1 MAEIKKSGG
10 KVTAINGPDEC
21 VQRSVAETIQEVIE
35 LTGFLCFLFRS
46 TPTYNDDDG
55 LEGQSS
61 QRRVPPQL
69 TIGLTLLEGCLA
81 FISVMNDHHHDNYNH
96 DNDNQDMQII

>member
-1 MAEIKKSGG
+1 M
-10 KVTAINGPDEC
+10 NGNDDNDDD
-21 VQRSVAETIQEVIE
+21 A
-35 LTGFLCFLFRS
+35 
-46 TPTYNDDDG
+46 YNDDDGG

>member
-1 MAEIKKSGG
+1 MVITTMKMTIMLIRLFILYLAVRMKNRAASQTECGG
-10 KVTAINGPDEC
+10 DD
-21 VQRSVAETIQEVIE
+21 
-35 LTGFLCFLFRS
+35 
-46 TPTYNDDDG
+46 TYNDDDDG

>member
-1 MAEIKKSGG
+1 M
-10 KVTAINGPDEC
+10 NGNDDD
-21 VQRSVAETIQEVIE
+21 
-35 LTGFLCFLFRS
+35 GD
-46 TPTYNDDDG
+46 TYNDDDDDTYDDDDDG